1 MSRRLFNFWVLPV
14 ILSMA
19 FSAVAACACSH
30 HAAAQEQVES
40 SSCHSASH
48 AAPTDEAEGLEPT
61 GDLAGADC
69 ECMARKPV
77 PAISA
82 ISGNKKAA
90 AAEHALEPASA
101 FLLPE
106 PEFVSFSIADRRPY
120 LEAIANAPPLDSGP
134 SRAPPR
140 L

>member
-1 MSRRLFNFWVLPV
+1 MSKRLFNFWFLPV

-30 HAAAQEQVES
+30 HGSAQKPVEAA
-40 SSCHSASH
+40 SCHGPAH
-48 AAPTDEAEGLEPT
+48 ADPSTEADVPEPT
-61 GDLAGADC
+61 GDAAEADC
-69 ECMARKPV
+69 ECLVRKPV

-82 ISGNKKAA
+82 KPGNKKAA
-90 AAEHALEPASA
+90 SAELAAEPTTLFP
-101 FLLPE
+101 LPE
-106 PEFVSFSIADRRPY
+106 PAFSSFLSSDNGLYP
-120 LEAIANAPPLDSGP
+120 EAVHKAPPLDSGP

>member
-1 MSRRLFNFWVLPV
+1 MRIRLFNFWVLPV

-30 HAAAQEQVES
+30 HGSAQEPVEAA
-40 SSCHSASH
+40 SCHGPSH
-48 AAPTDEAEGLEPT
+48 ADPSSEAETPEPT
-61 GDLAGADC
+61 GDTAQADC
-69 ECMARKPV
+69 ECLVRNPV

-82 ISGNKKAA
+82 KPGNKKAA
-90 AAEHALEPASA
+90 SAGPAAEPTTL

-106 PEFVSFSIADRRPY
+106 PEFSSFLSSDNDPY
-120 LEAIANAPPLDSGP
+120 PEAVPKAPPLDSGP